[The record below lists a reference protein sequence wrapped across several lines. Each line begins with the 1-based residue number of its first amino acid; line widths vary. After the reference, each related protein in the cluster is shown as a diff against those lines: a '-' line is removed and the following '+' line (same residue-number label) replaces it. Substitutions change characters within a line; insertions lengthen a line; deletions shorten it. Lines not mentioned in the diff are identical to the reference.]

1 MGNKSVHK
9 LSSAVENT
17 SVIIGIA
24 SHENDYRIS
33 WALNSNLGFHFIK
46 TDNYQTFHKRFNE
59 MQEFSMYISEEDE
72 GSLILK
78 LIANRCDNGFLVE
91 DLRTID
97 YFFII
102 ENSDIS
108 NDGSGFVQQLKS
120 IPFISTAFIINP
132 ASVKGLSRIK

>member
-9 LSSAVENT
+9 LSSVIENT

-33 WALNSNLGFHFIK
+33 WALNSTLGFHFIK
-46 TDNYQTFHKRFNE
+46 TDNYQAFHKRFNE

-72 GSLILK
+72 GSLIIK

-97 YFFII
+97 FFFII
-102 ENSDIS
+102 ENP
-108 NDGSGFVQQLKS
+108 DGYGDGGIFVQQLKS
-120 IPFISTAFIINP
+120 ISFISTAFIINP
-132 ASVKGLSRIK
+132 STIKGLNRIK